1 MMSTKNAS
9 GEILH
14 LLEKHFVVLSSRGDV
29 TRATQMAIAVLKS
42 LELQKD
48 EVINIEERRQ
58 VASWCKFSK
67 ESLGKQKRVFFVS
80 Q

>member
-14 LLEKHFVVLSSRGDV
+14 LLEKHFVVHSVRGDV
-29 TRATQMAIAVLKS
+29 TRATQLAIAVLKS

-48 EVINIEERRQ
+48 GVINIEERRQ
-58 VASWCKFSK
+58 VANW
-67 ESLGKQKRVFFVS
+67 
-80 Q
+80 

>member
-9 GEILH
+9 GETLH
-14 LLEKHFVVLSSRGDV
+14 LLEKDFVVHSGRRDV
-29 TRATQMAIAVLKS
+29 TRATQLAIAILKS

-58 VASWCKFSK
+58 VASW
-67 ESLGKQKRVFFVS
+67 
-80 Q
+80 

>member
-14 LLEKHFVVLSSRGDV
+14 LLEKDFVVHCGRRDV
-29 TRATQMAIAVLKS
+29 TRATQLAIAVLKS

-58 VASWCKFSK
+58 VTNW
-67 ESLGKQKRVFFVS
+67 
-80 Q
+80 